1 MVRARVGKTM
11 NDDLVD
17 VYLIG
22 LPVAVH
28 HQASMHMKALQREF
42 DLIRQGDPD
51 STSIPYRLLALIDEL
66 SDEYG
71 GFGGFG
77 GFGEQSVEE
86 RDDAVDRGDST
97 IDLSYRIPAAAGP
110 ASERL
115 GELLDE
121 ADAYCAGGTHLLTL
135 VTPREALRYRKWFL
149 SEFIRQTAGLPPIPW
164 PDYHG
169 VDPQRPPGASGTSDD
184 GDSPVDLPPGWA
196 IAHGDDAAS
205 LTVSG
210 PVDIVTA
217 PALRD
222 ALAALIPAQ
231 LHVAVD
237 LTACDFLDSIG
248 VSVLMAAHLRAIEQ
262 NVELSFRLSDPA
274 RRVVTISGL
283 ADRLHIEN

>member
-1 MVRARVGKTM
+1 M

-17 VYLIG
+17 VHLIG

-28 HQASMHMKALQREF
+28 YQASMHLKALQREF
-42 DLIRQGDPD
+42 DLICQGDHD
-51 STSIPYRLLALIDEL
+51 STSIPHRLLALIGEL
-66 SDEYG
+66 TEE
-71 GFGGFG
+71 FGGV
-77 GFGEQSVEE
+77 GEQPVEE
-86 RDDAVDRGDST
+86 LDDAVDRGDAT
-97 IDLSYRIPAAAGP
+97 IDLSYRIPASAGP

-121 ADAYCAGGTHLLTL
+121 ADAYCASGTHLLTL
-135 VTPREALRYRKWFL
+135 VTPPEALRYRKWFL
-149 SEFIRQTAGLPPIPW
+149 SEFIRQTEGLPPIPW
-164 PDYHG
+164 PDYDG
-169 VDPQRPPGASGTSDD
+169 VDPLRPSGASGTSAD
-184 GDSPVDLPPGWA
+184 GDSAVDLPAGWA
-196 IAHGDDAAS
+196 IAHRDGATS

-222 ALAALIPAQ
+222 ALAALIPANPH
-231 LHVAVD
+231 LAVD

-262 NVELSFRLSDPA
+262 GVGLSFQLSDPA

-283 ADRLHIEN
+283 DDRLHIET

>member
-1 MVRARVGKTM
+1 M

-17 VYLIG
+17 VQLIG

-42 DLIRQGDPD
+42 DLIRQGDPEG
-51 STSIPYRLLALIDEL
+51 SSIPHRLLALIGEL
-66 SDEYG
+66 SDE
-71 GFGGFG
+71 FGGV
-77 GFGEQSVEE
+77 GEQPVEHL
-86 RDDAVDRGDST
+86 DDAVERGDET
-97 IDLSYRIPAAAGP
+97 VDLSYRIPPSAGP

-121 ADAYCAGGTHLLTL
+121 ADAYCAGGAHLLTL
-135 VTPREALRYRKWFL
+135 VTPLEALRYRKWFL
-149 SEFIRQTAGLPPIPW
+149 SQFIRQTAGLPPVPW

-169 VDPQRPPGASGTSDD
+169 DDTQLFGVSGTPDD
-184 GDSPVDLPPGWA
+184 GDSPVNLPAGWA
-196 IAHGDDAAS
+196 IGHRDDTAS

-237 LTACDFLDSIG
+237 LTGCDFLDSIG
-248 VSVLMAAHLRAIEQ
+248 VSVLMAAHLRASQQ